1 MFLFFKL
8 TIVLTLTVLNTVTL
22 SLSSAN
28 LVLQNVSRSYCNIS
42 LYLPKKLK
50 CFVCLSLNLV
60 GFCLMIYF
68 IGKALFCGLPHCQR
82 IWHYSIWPSLRNV
95 WKYTT
100 ESDQFPQ
107 KGSSNGHVCV
117 TQWKILALIS
127 PGLKIKWDNNILLI
141 CFSFLNLCFLCS
153 SFKEKQNTKFYML
166 ADKRRRERERHRER
180 HTERENMKELKSWWE
195 GCV

>member
-1 MFLFFKL
+1 MSQE
-8 TIVLTLTVLNTVTL
+8 VTVTFHFTCQKTEML
-22 SLSSAN
+22 CL
-28 LVLQNVSRSYCNIS
+28 
-42 LYLPKKLK
+42 LK
-50 CFVCLSLNLV
+50 SQLV

-180 HTERENMKELKSWWE
+180 HTEREIWKS
-195 GCV
+195 